1 MAKKIKNKGQITIFI
16 IVAIILV
23 AIALFFIFYS
33 KIKPAS
39 INPLNVQDYIDS
51 CMKTSGQE
59 AINLAE
65 ERGGYLNPGNYILSK
80 INSCFDSLKIDLEK
94 RNYRA
99 IMQEGN
105 FSVEL
110 SPGKVILEDNRKM
123 TITKNEQT
131 LNYGNFQAV
140 IPSRLYEFADIAQE
154 ISNQEAKFCNFE
166 YLGYMILYNSWI
178 IDKDELNGQNKIYT
192 IKDKKESKIN
202 IGKIL
207 ITFLKVW
214 IERSKLGIVS
224 AEEQTQPYNYEVFG
238 GFNWQ
243 GQAGLQTVCC
253 PRLKNN
259 ATCQE
264 ILSANTQDCATD
276 VIPSKCENTVQCK
289 LGCCYDSQEGLCSA
303 NTPKDSCKTVWK
315 DDKACNIPECKL
327 GCCVLGSQTSFV
339 SKSRCDKLSGFLG
352 LQPDFKAAV
361 NTEIGCIALSNSQ
374 EEGACVYKLGQDK
387 ACRFTTKSECLK
399 LTKSG
404 EFFPGYLCS
413 NPAINV
419 SCTKQAKTGCVAGK
433 DEVYWFDSC
442 GNRENIYDANKD
454 KSWNSGLILRK
465 QESCNSGNGNA
476 DNVNCGNCDYFSG
489 SICGKST
496 STKPVYGNFICE
508 NLNCKDAPD
517 NVGVKDRKNW

>member
-59 AINLAE
+59 AINLVE
-65 ERGGYLNPGNYILSK
+65 ERGGYLNPGNYILYKNKTIGYTCYNKNYYQTCIMQTPNLIGFEAEQIRGYSLSK

-192 IKDKKESKIN
+192 IKDK
-202 IGKIL
+202 
-207 ITFLKVW
+207 
-214 IERSKLGIVS
+214 
-224 AEEQTQPYNYEVFG
+224 
-238 GFNWQ
+238 
-243 GQAGLQTVCC
+243 
-253 PRLKNN
+253 
-259 ATCQE
+259 
-264 ILSANTQDCATD
+264 NTQEEFRFAVRSCA
-276 VIPSKCENTVQCK
+276 
-289 LGCCYDSQEGLCSA
+289 L
-303 NTPKDSCKTVWK
+303 
-315 DDKACNIPECKL
+315 
-327 GCCVLGSQTSFV
+327 
-339 SKSRCDKLSGFLG
+339 
-352 LQPDFKAAV
+352 
-361 NTEIGCIALSNSQ
+361 
-374 EEGACVYKLGQDK
+374 
-387 ACRFTTKSECLK
+387 
-399 LTKSG
+399 
-404 EFFPGYLCS
+404 
-413 NPAINV
+413 PA
-419 SCTKQAKTGCVAGK
+419 GM
-433 DEVYWFDSC
+433 
-442 GNRENIYDANKD
+442 
-454 KSWNSGLILRK
+454 
-465 QESCNSGNGNA
+465 
-476 DNVNCGNCDYFSG
+476 
-489 SICGKST
+489 
-496 STKPVYGNFICE
+496 
-508 NLNCKDAPD
+508 
-517 NVGVKDRKNW
+517 